1 MIKKLFNPFH
11 FSEKKLLPFGIVTL
25 LIGAYLG
32 FAYNSRF
39 DGVIDLHY
47 TEKLSLFQ
55 SFFDLL
61 IAITTTSLI
70 LCLLGLFINK
80 KTRIIDLFIAVLISK
95 VPFYLLP
102 LFNIGNKMYEVSNK
116 TLTLINPKSDLK
128 LLPNE
133 ILFLILSTIISLLAM
148 IWSIILL
155 YNGFK
160 TATNS
165 KETKHSILFVIG
177 LLLSEIVSK
186 IIIHFLN

>member
-1 MIKKLFNPFH
+1 MIKNLFNPFH
-11 FSEKKLLPFGIVTL
+11 LSEKKLLPFGIVTL

-32 FAYNSRF
+32 FVFNSRF
-39 DGVIDLHY
+39 DGVIDLHF
-47 TEKLSLFQ
+47 TEKV
-55 SFFDLL
+55 SFFQPLSDLL
-61 IAITTTSLI
+61 IAIATLSVILYLI
-70 LCLLGLFINK
+70 GLYINK
-80 KTRIIDLFIAVLISK
+80 KTRLLDLFLAVLIAK
-95 VPFYLLP
+95 IPFYLLP
-102 LFNIGNKMYEVSNK
+102 LFNIGNKMQEVSNK
-116 TLTLINPKSDLK
+116 IVALINPKSDLQ

-133 ILFLILSTIISLLAM
+133 ILLLILSSIISLLAI

-177 LLLSEIVSK
+177 LLFSEIVSK